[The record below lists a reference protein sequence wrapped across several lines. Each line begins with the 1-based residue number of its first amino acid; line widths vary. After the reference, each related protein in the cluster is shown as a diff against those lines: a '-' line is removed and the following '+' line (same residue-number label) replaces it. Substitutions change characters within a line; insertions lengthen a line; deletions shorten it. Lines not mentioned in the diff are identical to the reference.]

1 LLKNWRKDGV
11 AARAKARAFIAKGML
26 GQKPKISRS
35 LPAGSVV
42 KCSDN
47 TGARE
52 LRVIQVMEYKGRLR
66 RVPAAAVGDMIVA
79 SVRKGTPDMRKK
91 IFQAVVVRQ
100 KKPYRRS
107 DGIWV
112 QFEDNAAV
120 IMTPEGEMRGSEIR
134 GPVAKEAAERWPRI
148 ASAASIIV

>member
-1 LLKNWRKDGV
+1 M
-11 AARAKARAFIAKGML
+11 AARAKARAFMARGVL
-26 GQKPKISRS
+26 GQRPKISKG
-35 LPAGSVV
+35 LPAGSVL
-42 KCSDN
+42 KCTDN
-47 TGARE
+47 TGARA
-52 LRVIQVMEYKGRLR
+52 LRIIQVMGYKGRLR
-66 RVPAAAVGDMIVA
+66 RVPAAAVGDMVVV

-91 IFQAVVVRQ
+91 IFQAIVVRQ
-100 KKPYRRS
+100 KKPYRRAE
-107 DGIWV
+107 GTWV

>member
-1 LLKNWRKDGV
+1 M
-11 AARAKARAFIAKGML
+11 AARAKARAFIAKGMI
-26 GQKPKISRS
+26 GQRPKISTG
-35 LPAGSVV
+35 LLAGSVV
-42 KCSDN
+42 KCTDN
-47 TGARE
+47 TGARK
-52 LRVIQVMEYKGRLR
+52 LRVIQVMGYKGRLG
-66 RVPAAAVGDMIVA
+66 RVPAAAVGDRVVV

-91 IFQAVVVRQ
+91 IFQAVLVRQ
-100 KKPYRRS
+100 KKPYRRA

-148 ASAASIIV
+148 ASAASIII